1 MSAPAGDMSSNR
13 HSRVLVAE
21 GDPVSLT
28 HIEQL
33 VTKIGYQVVM
43 AQDGLHAAQILEA
56 ADAPNMAVLEWTL
69 PGLSGVEVCR
79 RLRRTESG
87 QKPYLILT
95 SPAQDDP
102 IAGLEAGADA
112 YLHKPLD
119 IRELRIRLEV
129 GVQTVAQRARRRGE
143 ERFRSAF
150 DHAAIGTALLGPS
163 AEFLESN
170 PAFCSLLGYAE
181 EELMMVNFQE
191 LCDPEHRKGCRTIL
205 DEFLASG
212 QAAGEFE
219 RKVVTRKGSTILAA
233 ITVSRILSAS
243 GHTTGFVLQLQD
255 IAERKETEEAL
266 RRSEVLLHAITDNA
280 VDLIFVCDIQFK
292 CLFSSSSFLPN
303 LGYTPSEM
311 LELDFEEII
320 HPDDLLL
327 VKDAASAVAQDG
339 KARTVT
345 LRYRHKTGIWR
356 HVEANGSALRN
367 STGTPEGFVVVARV
381 VDERI
386 RSEEQLQA
394 AYAETEAFLQSIPS
408 ILIGLDSEGR
418 VNRWNPVAAETFG
431 LEGEAVYGRH
441 LADCGIR
448 WLHHGMESEIATW
461 LQAKAF
467 SRTDLTFD
475 QNGRPRFLSLKTRE
489 IPGRRGDK
497 NSFIVS
503 AADITERRVLEE
515 DLRQAQ
521 KLEAIGQLAAG
532 IAHEINTPT
541 QFVGDNVRFLKDSW
555 EAMADLLRLCVTLR
569 EHTQTGAIPA
579 PVLAEF
585 AAACERSDLD
595 YQLSEIPRAIDQ
607 SLDGVQRVAKI
618 VRAIKEFSH
627 PGSEE
632 KKGVDLNRAIET
644 TATVAKNEW
653 KYIADLELHLDENL
667 PLVPCLAGEMNQV
680 FLNLIIN
687 AAHAIA
693 GVVKKTQ
700 NRGKITITTRRDDCW
715 AEIVIQDSGG
725 GIPVEIRSRVFEPF
739 FTTKAVGQGTGQGL
753 ALARTVV
760 VNRHQGQIWFDSVAG
775 EGTTFFIRLPLE
787 VSKAPCPTE
796 SSS

>member
-33 VTKIGYQVVM
+33 VTKIGYHVVM

-56 ADAPNMAVLEWTL
+56 PDAPNMAVLELDL

-95 SPAQDDP
+95 SPAQDDR

-112 YLHKPLD
+112 YLHKPVD
-119 IRELRIRLEV
+119 IRELRIRLEL
-129 GVQTVAQRARRRGE
+129 GGQAVAQRARRTSE
-143 ERFRSAF
+143 DRFRNAF
-150 DHAAIGTALLGPS
+150 LGAAIGAAVLGPNG
-163 AEFLESN
+163 EFLEVN
-170 PAFCSLLGYAE
+170 PAFCSLLGYSD
-181 EELMMVNFQE
+181 EELLTVNFQA
-191 LCDPEHRKGCRTIL
+191 LCHSEKGGCQTLL

-233 ITVSRILSAS
+233 ITVSRILDEG
-243 GHTTGFVLQLQD
+243 GHTTGFVLHLQD

-266 RRSEVLLHAITDNA
+266 RRSEALLHAITDNA
-280 VDLIFVCDIQFK
+280 VDLIFVCDIEFK

-311 LELDFEEII
+311 LDLNFGEII

-327 VKDAASAVAQDG
+327 VKDVAGAVARDG
-339 KARTVT
+339 KARAVT
-345 LRYRHKTGIWR
+345 IRYRHKTGIWR
-356 HVEANGSALRN
+356 HVEANGSVLRN

-381 VDERI
+381 IDDRI
-386 RSEEQLQA
+386 RAEEQLQG

-448 WLHHGMESEIATW
+448 WLNHGMESEIATW

-489 IPGRRGDK
+489 IPGRTRETRT
-497 NSFIVS
+497 FIVS
-503 AADITERRVLEE
+503 AADITERKVLEE

-555 EAMADLLRLCVTLR
+555 DVMADLLQLCATLR
-569 EHTQTGAIPA
+569 QHAQSGTIPA
-579 PVLAEF
+579 PILAEF
-585 AAACERSDLD
+585 SAACERSDLD
-595 YQLSEIPRAIDQ
+595 YQLAEIPRAIDQ

-632 KKGVDLNRAIET
+632 KKGIDLNRAIET

-667 PLVPCLAGEMNQV
+667 PLVPCLVGEMNQV

-687 AAHAIA
+687 AAHAIG
-693 GVVKKTQ
+693 GVVKESQ
-700 NRGKITITTRRDDCW
+700 NKGKITITTRRDDCW
-715 AEIVIQDSGG
+715 AEVSIQDSGC

-753 ALARTVV
+753 ALARTVI

-787 VSKAPCPTE
+787 ASKTPCLTE